1 MAMAVVTNERSPW
14 QGLSPQPGTERA
26 LLSQQQKAVIRGM
39 NPARPPGL
47 ESQPPPLTLYVALDK
62 LISLGL
68 SFLISEMGLL

>member
-1 MAMAVVTNERSPW
+1 ME
-14 QGLSPQPGTERA
+14 GLSPQPGTEQV
-26 LLSQQQKAVIRGM
+26 LLTQQQKAVIRGM

-47 ESQPPPLTLYVALDK
+47 KSQSPPLTLYVALDK